1 VLGCVVNGPGEA
13 RETDIGITGGGNGKH
28 MVYLS
33 GVTDHHVQ
41 DEDMV
46 DHIVRWSK
54 PRPPRS
60 RPVKFMVD
68 TGATPV
74 ALTIEDAARIGVEF
88 QPDSF
93 SVIGSG
99 ASGPVRGERV
109 VLDSVD
115 IDGKAASDVR
125 GSVIEGLDISLLGQ
139 AYLSE
144 LEKVEISGDEM
155 VLR

>member
-1 VLGCVVNGPGEA
+1 
-13 RETDIGITGGGNGKH
+13 
-28 MVYLS
+28 
-33 GVTDHHVQ
+33 
-41 DEDMV
+41 
-46 DHIVRWSK
+46 
-54 PRPPRS
+54 
-60 RPVKFMVD
+60 
-68 TGATPV
+68 
-74 ALTIEDAARIGVEF
+74 
-88 QPDSF
+88 
-93 SVIGSG
+93 
-99 ASGPVRGERV
+99 

>member
-1 VLGCVVNGPGEA
+1 MQKLVLFVIGFALFVGVVAPRDEEPAAASTPQRTGKGGET
-13 RETDIGITGGGNGKH
+13 RIDR
-28 MVYLS
+28 S
-33 GVTDHHVQ
+33 
-41 DEDMV
+41 EDGHFYV
-46 DHIVRWSK
+46 EAIVNDQ
-54 PRPPRS
+54 
-60 RPVKFMVD
+60 PVKFMVD